1 MVITIYM
8 LVINDTTI
16 QDFTDKNIFSMIS
29 YVFHINLR
37 LIPSAIADAVE
48 LLAAQFK
55 QGLS

>member
-1 MVITIYM
+1 M
-8 LVINDTTI
+8 LPINDTTI